1 MAGQFT
7 RPVAG
12 VHTIN
17 PHSKFCDQ
25 TQTIGDIAQ
34 RLRVSLSQDEIN
46 QLVQAIAAGGP
57 IGMALALSIAD
68 SIAAANY
75 QLTPQLVTQL
85 TNTLNQGNYQSLNI
99 SYLLKAKLRSIRIP
113 R

>member
-1 MAGQFT
+1 MSGHFS
-7 RPVAG
+7 RPVPG
-12 VHTIN
+12 MQTIN

-25 TQTIGDIAQ
+25 AQTIVDIGQ
-34 RLRVSLSQDEIN
+34 KLGVSLSQDEIN

-57 IGMALALSIAD
+57 RGMAVALSIAD

-85 TNTLNQGNYQSLNI
+85 TNRLNKGNDQSLNL